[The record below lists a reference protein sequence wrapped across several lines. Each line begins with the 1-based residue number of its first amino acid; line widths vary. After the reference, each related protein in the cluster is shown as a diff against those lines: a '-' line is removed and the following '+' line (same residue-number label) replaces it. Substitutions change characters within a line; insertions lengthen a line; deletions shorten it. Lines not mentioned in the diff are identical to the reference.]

1 MTKRETSGDPAA
13 RPSSARSQGP
23 VQILIADD
31 NRDAADTLSAALG
44 LRGCSVTTAYSGGE
58 ALEVGARDRPQVVI
72 LDVGMPGLDGYE
84 TARRIRLEAWGVR
97 LMLVALTG
105 WGQEQ
110 DRQRAAAAGFDEHL
124 TKPVDPNRLYEI
136 LVERLG
142 HNMATL
148 RSAARPRDRSICS
161 QGGAGPL

>member
-1 MTKRETSGDPAA
+1 M
-13 RPSSARSQGP
+13 
-23 VQILIADD
+23 QILIADG

-44 LRGCSVTTAYSGGE
+44 LRGCSVTTAYSGRE

-97 LMLVALTG
+97 IVLVALTG

-110 DRQRAAAAGFDEHL
+110 DRQRAAAAAGFDEHL
-124 TKPVDPNRLYEI
+124 TEPVDPNRLYKI

-142 HNMATL
+142 QQHGHATQRGL
-148 RSAARPRDRSICS
+148 AIVRFADNRADGTPLTQACAGIRPSA
-161 QGGAGPL
+161 